1 MDVALLFI
9 LVILALALVL
19 GWSHWHGA
27 SGPVGL
33 YPITAAILLSLCGAA
48 LAEAA
53 GLPRHV
59 ELLNVSAIA
68 LSLAALPSGAALW
81 ESQLRR
87 DFERTRVYHAF
98 RPDDWLTWRGW
109 LKLVDRLGARAAALL
124 YLAAFG
130 LGLAAEVAATLPSR
144 PAPDRDLA
152 LLALSA
158 PLLFALFSAFWVY
171 RGATR
176 LIPGA

>member
-1 MDVALLFI
+1 MDAALILILAI
-9 LVILALALVL
+9 LVLALVL

-27 SGPVGL
+27 PGPVGL
-33 YPITAAILLSLCGAA
+33 YPIAAAILLSLLGAA
-48 LAEAA
+48 VAEAA
-53 GLPRHV
+53 GLPRVV

-68 LSLAALPSGAALW
+68 LSLAALPSGGGLW
-81 ESQLRR
+81 ESQLRQ
-87 DFERTRVYHAF
+87 DFEEMRVYHRF
-98 RPDDWLTWRGW
+98 RAADWLSWRGW
-109 LKLVDRLGARAAALL
+109 LKLVDRIGARPAALL
-124 YLAAFG
+124 YLTAFT
-130 LGLAAEVAATLPSR
+130 LGLAAELVAVVPSR
-144 PAPDRDLA
+144 PASDRELA